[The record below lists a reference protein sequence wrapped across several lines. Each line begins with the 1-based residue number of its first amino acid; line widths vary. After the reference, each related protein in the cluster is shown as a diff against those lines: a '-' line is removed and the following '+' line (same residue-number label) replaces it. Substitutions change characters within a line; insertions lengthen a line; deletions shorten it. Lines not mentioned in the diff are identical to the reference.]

1 LKYKVL
7 LKIQIMKKNH
17 VSLGIYGTASLLLIL
32 PLVAMQFTS
41 KVDWKPLDFV
51 LAGILLYGTALGIDT
66 VQKRVKDKQK
76 AVLYAGAILLVLF
89 IIWAELAVGILG
101 TPFAGS

>member
-1 LKYKVL
+1 
-7 LKIQIMKKNH
+7 MKKSQ

-41 KVDWKPLDFV
+41 EVDWKPLDFV
-51 LAGILLYGTALGIDT
+51 LAGFLLYGTALGIDT

>member
-1 LKYKVL
+1 
-7 LKIQIMKKNH
+7 MKKSQ

-41 KVDWKPLDFV
+41 EVDWKPLDFF

>member
-1 LKYKVL
+1 
-7 LKIQIMKKNH
+7 MKKSQ

-41 KVDWKPLDFV
+41 EVDWKPLDFV